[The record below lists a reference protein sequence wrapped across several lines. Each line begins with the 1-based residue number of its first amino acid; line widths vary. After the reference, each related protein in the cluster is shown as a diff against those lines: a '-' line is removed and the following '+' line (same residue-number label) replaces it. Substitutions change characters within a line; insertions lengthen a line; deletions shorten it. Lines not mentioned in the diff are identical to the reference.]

1 MEIAALS
8 AALAAPLPA
17 ATPPAAPSPLATERF
32 NALMNAPE
40 AAAMPAAVP
49 ELTGVQAALQSAFAV
64 ESAPSLPSLGG
75 QILSSLQSTATDFSQ
90 RWQGIASGLDQMAT
104 APNIGDMLRV
114 QSEMLQVSVQYE
126 LVGKAVSRT
135 TQNIDTLVR
144 MS

>member
-8 AALAAPLPA
+8 AALAAPLQA
-17 ATPPAAPSPLATERF
+17 ATPPSAPSSLATERF

-40 AAAMPAAVP
+40 VTAAP

-64 ESAPSLPSLGG
+64 ESAPTLPSLGG
-75 QILSSLQSTATDFSQ
+75 QILSSLQTTAADFSQ

-104 APNIGDMLRV
+104 TPNIGDMLRV
-114 QSEMLQVSVQYE
+114 QGEMLQVSVQYE

-135 TQNIDTLVR
+135 TQNIDSLVR